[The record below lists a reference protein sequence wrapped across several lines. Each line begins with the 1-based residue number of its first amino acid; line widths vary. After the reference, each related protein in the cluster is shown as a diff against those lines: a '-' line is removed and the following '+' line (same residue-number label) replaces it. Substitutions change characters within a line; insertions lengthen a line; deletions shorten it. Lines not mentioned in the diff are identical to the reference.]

1 METLIKNL
9 RNNRKV
15 VFDSG
20 VFDTWCVYVV
30 ETNGDRNAPRDNTYF
45 SELHSIAQKYPNN
58 KVYAD
63 FVKIYDLTT
72 PAIETNVLSLI
83 DEIVET
89 YSDEDRVKIE
99 QWFSVIYGGMIAE
112 ENKTN
117 AILKKRIKRL
127 GMYQVLIQN
136 INPNVAANYSK
147 GKKVAELSPLMLSFG
162 F

>member
-1 METLIKNL
+1 MATLIKAL
-9 RNNRKV
+9 RNDRNV

-20 VFDTWCVYVV
+20 LFDNWCVYVQ
-30 ETNGDRNAPRDNTYF
+30 ETNGQRIAPRDNTYF
-45 SELHSIAQKYPNN
+45 AELHSIAQKYPNN

-72 PAIETNVLSLI
+72 PEIETDVLLLI

-89 YSDEDRVKIE
+89 YNDEDKIAVE

-112 ENKTN
+112 ENKAN
-117 AILKKRIKRL
+117 AVLKKRIKRL

-136 INPNVAANYSK
+136 MDPDIAANYSK
-147 GKKVAELSPLMLSFG
+147 GKKIAELSPLMRSYRF
-162 F
+162 